1 MWKQGRTRFYHQ
13 RCLSLLLFPTKRTDV
28 FLKPFNIRTHYGS
41 EAGVDPYFCNNWHGA
56 LNLHLNPGTD
66 PRSDHYRFVMVV
78 STEQRR
84 WDPHARKYKQA
95 NSSLSS
101 FHTSTII
108 RLFPAKFPT
117 VLCLFLLLTLSASSQ
132 GRIAA
137 TGVNNT
143 RLGKQ
148 GCMLWHRRKRRM
160 VRVQAGVTPNQD
172 GIQPPGK
179 VSRHRL

>member
-1 MWKQGRTRFYHQ
+1 MPWWSKR
-13 RCLSLLLFPTKRTDV
+13 LLFV
-28 FLKPFNIRTHYGS
+28 IPFPVVLWKFICISMLLYHSELFYAACGNRDGLAFTTSAAFPCSSFQPNVQMFFSNPPIS

-84 WDPHARKYKQA
+84 WDPHARKCKQA

-132 GRIAA
+132 GRMP
-137 TGVNNT
+137 
-143 RLGKQ
+143 L
-148 GCMLWHRRKRRM
+148 
-160 VRVQAGVTPNQD
+160 
-172 GIQPPGK
+172 PG
-179 VSRHRL
+179 